1 MHEHDPVYGHRT
13 GRSGLERGAE
23 QAIAYLRGRSA
34 DHWLMFV
41 AGIVIGLI
49 LG

>member
-1 MHEHDPVYGHRT
+1 MRDYDRPYGHQT
-13 GRSGLERGAE
+13 ERSGLERGAE
-23 QAIAYLRGRSA
+23 QAIAYLRSRSA

-41 AGIVIGLI
+41 AGVIIGLL

>member
-1 MHEHDPVYGHRT
+1 MREYDRPYGHDT

-23 QAIAYLRGRSA
+23 QAVAYLRSRSA